1 MSSTRPVLSIV
12 APFFNEEAN
21 IDWFFE
27 RLLPALDDTG
37 ETYEIVC
44 VNDGSRDRTLDR
56 LLAAQSRVKGVRV
69 LDLSRNFGK
78 EAALTA
84 GLDHV
89 AGDAVIPIDSDLQDP
104 PELISEM
111 VAKWREGYEVV
122 LAQRTDRS
130 SDHPVKRWSANGFYW
145 LHNKIA
151 DVKLP
156 ENVGDFR
163 LMDRR
168 VVEAVR
174 RLSERQRFM
183 KGLFA
188 WAGFRQAVVTFRR
201 EARPAG
207 ETSWSGWRLWNFA
220 LDGVTSFSTVPLKL
234 WTYIG
239 AIVSFGAFL
248 YACFILFKTIFY
260 GIDTPGYASLM
271 VVVLFF
277 GGIQLLCL
285 GILGEYV
292 GRVLIETKQR
302 PVYLLR
308 AIHEAP
314 APETERPK
322 TRSRPRK
329 AKANRVERT
338 ETMPEN

>member
-1 MSSTRPVLSIV
+1 MSSARPLLSIV
-12 APFFNEEAN
+12 APFFDEEAN
-21 IDWFFE
+21 VDLFFD
-27 RLLPALDDTG
+27 RLLPVLDDIG

-44 VNDGSRDRTLDR
+44 VNDGSRDGTLDR
-56 LLAAQSRVKGVRV
+56 LIDARSRSHAIRV

-104 PELISEM
+104 PELIAEM
-111 VAKWREGYEVV
+111 VAKWREGYDVV
-122 LAQRTDRS
+122 LARRADRS
-130 SDHPVKRWSANGFYW
+130 TDHPLKRWSAGGFYW
-145 LHNKIA
+145 LHNKIS
-151 DVKLP
+151 DVQLP

-174 RLSERQRFM
+174 QLPERQRFM

-188 WAGFRQAVVTFRR
+188 WAGFRQAVVTFKR

-207 ETSWSGWRLWNFA
+207 ETSFSGWRLWNFA

-239 AIVSFGAFL
+239 AFVAFGAFL
-248 YACFILFKTIFY
+248 YACFILVRVLFF

-292 GRVLIETKQR
+292 GRVLVETKQR
-302 PVYLLR
+302 PVYLMR
-308 AIHEAP
+308 DIHEA
-314 APETERPK
+314 
-322 TRSRPRK
+322 SI
-329 AKANRVERT
+329 AKAEKKPDTRPAALRLHKSKVKQ
-338 ETMPEN
+338 